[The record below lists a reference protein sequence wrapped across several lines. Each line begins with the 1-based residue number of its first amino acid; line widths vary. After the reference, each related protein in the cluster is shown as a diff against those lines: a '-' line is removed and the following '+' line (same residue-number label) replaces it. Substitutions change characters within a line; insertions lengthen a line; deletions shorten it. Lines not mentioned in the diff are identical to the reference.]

1 MLTSRVQFI
10 LQQSRSARRALLA
23 NSPQVFLVGEG
34 GVQSCP
40 TVLGDTMIGG
50 GGDIKQH
57 QTRSNIKHNSLQT
70 ESPMMVIVRTNNM
83 LASGLKTKF
92 FNMYCTF

>member
-50 GGDIKQH
+50 GGGI
-57 QTRSNIKHNSLQT
+57 SNNIKPDPTLST
-70 ESPMMVIVRTNNM
+70 IVFKQNHQ
-83 LASGLKTKF
+83 
-92 FNMYCTF
+92 

>member
-1 MLTSRVQFI
+1 MLTSRIQFI

-40 TVLGDTMIGG
+40 TMLGGHNDGG
-50 GGDIKQH
+50 RGH
-57 QTRSNIKHNSLQT
+57 
-70 ESPMMVIVRTNNM
+70 
-83 LASGLKTKF
+83 
-92 FNMYCTF
+92 